1 MTNLFCYVLLAKKGK
16 AIERLLRSIYIVTSA
31 PALRFVRVCRIIVL
45 TWHGV
50 SDLQT
55 RIVSQSLS

>member
-16 AIERLLRSIYIVTSA
+16 AIERLLRSIVTSA